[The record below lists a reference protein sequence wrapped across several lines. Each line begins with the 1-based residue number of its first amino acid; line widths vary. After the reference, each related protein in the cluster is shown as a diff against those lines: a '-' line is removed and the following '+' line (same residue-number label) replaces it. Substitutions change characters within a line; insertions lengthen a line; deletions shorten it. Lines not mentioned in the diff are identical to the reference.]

1 MQERVEE
8 GAKDQERVQAVA
20 NEAARLEDI
29 VQFIKNIAAQT
40 NLLALN
46 AAIEAARA
54 GEYGRGFAV
63 VADEVRKL
71 SSQTGD
77 AVGRISEGI
86 GNVAKAIEEQFVD
99 KLSRSKAS
107 EEQAILKDFA
117 GQLGDLEQR
126 YMELVNG
133 QGAMLGVINGNSQKL
148 ADMFVEALASVQFQD
163 VVRQQ
168 IDHVNHAVA
177 RLDTR
182 NEQLAAA
189 LRTPEH
195 AQFPEPIAKQLEE
208 MFDGYVMAQQRQAHQ
223 RAAPTADPP
232 STGETALKIELF

>member
-1 MQERVEE
+1 MPTTLPRSSGRIGVIERYADFLPLTSATPRINLGE
-8 GAKDQERVQAVA
+8 GSTPLVRSNHIGPSLGIDQLYFKLEMTNPSGSFKD
-20 NEAARLEDI
+20 
-29 VQFIKNIAAQT
+29 
-40 NLLALN
+40 
-46 AAIEAARA
+46 
-54 GEYGRGFAV
+54 RGMV
-63 VADEVRKL
+63 VA
-71 SSQTGD
+71 
-77 AVGRISEGI
+77 
-86 GNVAKAIEEQFVD
+86 VAKAIEEQFVD